1 MYKVKYKEPLIL
13 ADLPWWPHNA
23 YGIIDTAAFY
33 VMNESSW
40 TISGTWKKTDDDS
53 KIDEMSGIFMR
64 RGLHTGIVYRKPD
77 MVMLNFWYIENEEEK
92 YADKI
97 IFYKDESFWNEPHLF
112 TLNWNGETF
121 TYEFWVD
128 DELVYS
134 ETLPGKLRDY
144 VNAPYFIGA
153 ADTKGDFSWAQECY
167 TDFFI
172 VSNKKLDGSTIND
185 FRKNID
191 SYVTKNKHGFRCLNK
206 NELGLLCCFDF
217 KTETDYKF
225 WDMTGNNNHLM
236 KHCKDLEKL

>member
-1 MYKVKYKEPLIL
+1 
-13 ADLPWWPHNA
+13 
-23 YGIIDTAAFY
+23 
-33 VMNESSW
+33 MNESSW

-128 DELVYS
+128 DELAYS

-167 TDFFI
+167 TDFFM
-172 VSNKKLDGSTIND
+172 VSNKKLDGSTINN

>member
-172 VSNKKLDGSTIND
+172 VSNKKLDGSVIND
-185 FRKNID
+185 F
-191 SYVTKNKHGFRCLNK
+191 
-206 NELGLLCCFDF
+206 
-217 KTETDYKF
+217 
-225 WDMTGNNNHLM
+225 
-236 KHCKDLEKL
+236 

>member
-1 MYKVKYKEPLIL
+1 
-13 ADLPWWPHNA
+13 
-23 YGIIDTAAFY
+23 
-33 VMNESSW
+33 MNESSW
-40 TISGTWKKTDDDS
+40 TISGTWKRSEDDS
-53 KIDEMSGIFMR
+53 KIDDMAGIFMR

-77 MVMLNFWYIENEEEK
+77 MLMLNFWYIENEEEK

-97 IFYKDESFWNEPHLF
+97 LFYKDEAFWNEPHLF

-121 TYEFWVD
+121 TYEFWID

-134 ETLPGKLRDY
+134 ETLAGKLRDY

-167 TDFFI
+167 TDFFV

-191 SYVTKNKHGFRCLNK
+191 EYVEENKYGFRCLTK